1 MHLSSPVRIP
11 KLQLA
16 AEQPTTGKCLTPPK
30 KKRLPHIQGKR
41 GTLHKM
47 GRGAKLPLESNPY
60 YPEMLGGIKQKLVQ
74 ANNAVNK
81 ASVGDEVPVE
91 LFQNPKRGCC

>member
-47 GRGAKLPLESNPY
+47 GRGAKLPLESNPR
-60 YPEMLGGIKQKLVQ
+60 PTRDARRAQTKPC
-74 ANNAVNK
+74 AHTRRPHR
-81 ASVGDEVPVE
+81 D
-91 LFQNPKRGCC
+91 

>member
-30 KKRLPHIQGKR
+30 KKKGYPTFKGKEEPSTR
-41 GTLHKM
+41 WEE
-47 GRGAKLPLESNPY
+47 GRNCL
-60 YPEMLGGIKQKLVQ
+60 
-74 ANNAVNK
+74 
-81 ASVGDEVPVE
+81 
-91 LFQNPKRGCC
+91 

>member
-47 GRGAKLPLESNPY
+47 GRGAKLPLESNPIL
-60 YPEMLGGIKQKLVQ
+60 PRDAWRDKTKTC
-74 ANNAVNK
+74 
-81 ASVGDEVPVE
+81 AS
-91 LFQNPKRGCC
+91 K